1 MEVGKPTK
9 ESSEMS
15 IGAINNPTAF
25 SVYTN
30 YATSSSSLEKSMARM
45 STGIKS
51 VVDDSA
57 GVAISERMRSEARS
71 TAMAR
76 NNVENGISFLQT
88 ADGWLQRINDML
100 ARMHELAVEANDG
113 TKTNTD
119 RDNIQQEFSQL
130 QSEIGRI
137 GDQAAKF
144 NDTMLFDT
152 TYAAGKETQVGASEG
167 QTLSISLANLLSSS
181 GVDVNNGVGTS
192 VAWSQILDANST
204 LVTSGHAT
212 SAIANLHSAINFIA
226 QTRASIGGQ
235 QSRMEH
241 TRAGLLSYEDNL
253 RAAES
258 KIRDVDMA
266 HESAEMTKYQ
276 ILSQIGN
283 AMLAQANQ
291 LGQGVLQ
298 LIG

>member
-1 MEVGKPTK
+1 MTR
-9 ESSEMS
+9 
-15 IGAINNPTAF
+15 
-25 SVYTN
+25 
-30 YATSSSSLEKSMARM
+30 L
-45 STGIKS
+45 STGVKS

-57 GVAISERMRSEARS
+57 GVAISERMRSEAKS

-88 ADGWLQRINDML
+88 ADGWLQRVNDML

-113 TKTNTD
+113 TKTETD
-119 RDNIQQEFSQL
+119 RGNIQQEFAQL
-130 QSEIGRI
+130 QEEIGRI
-137 GDQAAKF
+137 GNSAAKF
-144 NDTMLFDT
+144 NGTALFDN
-152 TYAAGKETQVGASEG
+152 TYAGSGKATQVGASHG
-167 QTLSISLANLLSSS
+167 QTLNIKLANLQSSS
-181 GVDVNNGVGTS
+181 SVNVSSTGTVS
-192 VAWSQILDANST
+192 WKTIMTAGST
-204 LVTSGHAT
+204 RVTSGAA
-212 SAIANLHSAINFIA
+212 SDAIKNLKDAINFIA
-226 QTRASIGGQ
+226 QTRAGIGGQ
-235 QSRMEH
+235 QSRLEN

-253 RAAES
+253 RDAES

-266 HESAEMTKYQ
+266 SESAEMTKYQ